1 MSDGN
6 QSKQPRTG
14 GVESKL
20 EGVATLYLVLSII
33 GLLASIFISQGDAVK
48 NGGFSSSFWIG
59 LGVAALLQGIV
70 FWILFEAG
78 AEVIRLLKKIA
89 GLPYAGRISQTDG
102 DSESFSCSDCG
113 APVSVID
120 KFCTQ
125 CGSKL
130 D

>member
-6 QSKQPRTG
+6 QPKRTRTG
-14 GVESKL
+14 GIESKL
-20 EGVATLYLVLSII
+20 EGVATLYLVLSIFVLI
-33 GLLASIFISQGDAVK
+33 GCIFISQGDPAK
-48 NGGFSSSFWIG
+48 SLGISSLWIG
-59 LGVAALLQGIV
+59 LGVGALLQGIV

-89 GLPYAGRISQTDG
+89 GLPYAGRISETDG
-102 DSESFSCSDCG
+102 DAEAFSCSDCG

-120 KFCTQ
+120 NYCTQ
-125 CGSKL
+125 CGVKL

>member
-33 GLLASIFISQGDAVK
+33 GLLACVVISQGDAVK
-48 NGGFSSSFWIG
+48 SGGLSSFWIG

-89 GLPYAGRISQTDG
+89 GLPYAGRISETDG
-102 DSESFSCSDCG
+102 GGESFSCSDCG

>member
-6 QSKQPRTG
+6 QPKRTRTG
-14 GVESKL
+14 GIESKL
-20 EGVATLYLVLSII
+20 EGVATLYLVLSIFVLI
-33 GLLASIFISQGDAVK
+33 GCIFISQGDPAK
-48 NGGFSSSFWIG
+48 SLGISSLWIG
-59 LGVAALLQGIV
+59 LGVGALLQGIV